1 MMDKETYEEA
11 VHFARCV
18 RQLSP
23 SYGGDSS
30 IKFEEALERL
40 AKKKGFF
47 DEITEELVETSETQ
61 AWAWDV
67 LKNMVVRQMRRPQP
81 DLPEIACSWTADM
94 IDGIRRRP
102 RKGRIRRPADYIV
115 IADTVH
121 VVKARFGVNRTRNG
135 AGPSDCCAEGGSA
148 CDIVGSAQVGNK
160 RAYKTIERISRVH
173 KVFPETC
180 WSEGPW
186 EKVIDEWV
194 KYPFNLF
201 GGLPPRHARIL
212 SELGIQ
218 P

>member
-1 MMDKETYEEA
+1 MMDKATYEEA
-11 VHFARCV
+11 VFFARRV
-18 RQLSP
+18 RQLSR

-30 IKFEEALERL
+30 IKFKEALERL
-40 AKKKGFF
+40 AEKKGFS
-47 DEITEELVETSETQ
+47 DEIMEMLVETSETE

-67 LKNMVVRQMRRPQP
+67 LDSLVVRQMRTERPV
-81 DLPEIACSWTADM
+81 LPGIVWIWAADSR
-94 IDGIRRRP
+94 DRTLRRP
-102 RKGRIRRPADYIV
+102 RKGRIRRPSDNIV

-121 VVKARFGVNRTRNG
+121 VVKARFGVNATRNG

-160 RAYKTIERISRVH
+160 RAYKTIERISRVYR
-173 KVFPETC
+173 VFPETC

-186 EKVIDEWV
+186 ETIIDEWV

-201 GGLPPRHARIL
+201 GGLPPHHARIL

-218 P
+218 T